1 MEKAAEDVYKRQI
14 LSSHILSEVQLLA
27 DKVGIISGGILGYEG
42 ALKQGDNLEDVYK
55 RQRGYLGEQKT
66 RIGGGGLRPGR
77 LWIRVEGAA
86 RAASVETVWKGMSE
100 MEEVVLC
107 GASAYNKKF
116 YLNEDFKG
124 LPEQIKN
131 ERCV

>member
-1 MEKAAEDVYKRQI
+1 
-14 LSSHILSEVQLLA
+14 
-27 DKVGIISGGILGYEG
+27 
-42 ALKQGDNLEDVYK
+42 
-55 RQRGYLGEQKT
+55 
-66 RIGGGGLRPGR
+66 
-77 LWIRVEGAA
+77 
-86 RAASVETVWKGMSE
+86 

-131 ERCV
+131 ELKIMCVLYVHDVGGILTLVFEENGELCFEVTSDDFDPMFDDIGSQLKIKQLQREKQDLLQALQLYYKVFFLGEEINSEE

>member
-1 MEKAAEDVYKRQI
+1 
-14 LSSHILSEVQLLA
+14 
-27 DKVGIISGGILGYEG
+27 
-42 ALKQGDNLEDVYK
+42 
-55 RQRGYLGEQKT
+55 
-66 RIGGGGLRPGR
+66 
-77 LWIRVEGAA
+77 
-86 RAASVETVWKGMSE
+86 

-131 ERCV
+131 ELKIMCVLFTEDFSAGVQRNGRTGIPHLLR

>member
-1 MEKAAEDVYKRQI
+1 
-14 LSSHILSEVQLLA
+14 
-27 DKVGIISGGILGYEG
+27 
-42 ALKQGDNLEDVYK
+42 
-55 RQRGYLGEQKT
+55 
-66 RIGGGGLRPGR
+66 
-77 LWIRVEGAA
+77 
-86 RAASVETVWKGMSE
+86 

-131 ERCV
+131 ELKIMCVLFTEDVGGIFQLVFSETGELEFRTSCDENDLLYDELGCGLKIRQLQQTKQELLEALQMYYKVLYVGI

>member
-1 MEKAAEDVYKRQI
+1 M
-14 LSSHILSEVQLLA
+14 
-27 DKVGIISGGILGYEG
+27 
-42 ALKQGDNLEDVYK
+42 
-55 RQRGYLGEQKT
+55 
-66 RIGGGGLRPGR
+66 
-77 LWIRVEGAA
+77 
-86 RAASVETVWKGMSE
+86 ETVWKGMSE

-131 ERCV
+131 ELKIMCVLFTADVGGIFQLVFRTSCDENDLLYDEIGCGLKIRQLQQTKQELLEALQMYYKVLYVGI